1 MSAPASAELCPDFVI
16 QALEVVQT
24 ISDLAGMAAAAV
36 GLISGVVMWLM
47 LEARLI
53 GKKDSASER
62 CAGIRTV
69 RAWMGRYILLGLEFM
84 IVSDV
89 IHSFLSHD
97 LVSLYKLGLI
107 VVVRTA
113 ISFFLG
119 KEIEADESGTSS
131 GMA

>member
-1 MSAPASAELCPDFVI
+1 MSSPASAELCPDFI
-16 QALEVVQT
+16 IHALEIIQT

-36 GLISGVVMWLM
+36 GLISGVLMWLM
-47 LEARLI
+47 LEIRLMA
-53 GKKDSASER
+53 KQEHASER
-62 CAGIRTV
+62 CRGIRSV

-89 IHSFLSHD
+89 IHSFLSPD
-97 LVSLYKLGLI
+97 LNSLYKLALI

-119 KEIEADESGTSS
+119 KEIEAEESGTSS